1 MMLGI
6 DRALGYDW
14 QHYVRFVAVRP
25 WLRTLDGIS
34 YASILWQPALICFVL
49 SLRNQERRLV
59 VYQVATFVA
68 LVLAVAIFAIAPVT
82 TAWVH
87 GVVVM
92 PEIQQLD
99 LPVASGGWVHK
110 LVALR
115 AGQERMVAWGVDAR
129 IIGFPSFHCAAAL
142 LNGWALARERAIRP
156 MAIALN
162 AAMIAATPLLGGHYL
177 VDLIGG
183 SVLALASVVLANSV
197 YPQMAGMHRKERV
210 RPRRPWRN
218 TGRPIAA

>member
-1 MMLGI
+1 
-6 DRALGYDW
+6 
-14 QHYVRFVAVRP
+14 
-25 WLRTLDGIS
+25 
-34 YASILWQPALICFVL
+34 
-49 SLRNQERRLV
+49 
-59 VYQVATFVA
+59 
-68 LVLAVAIFAIAPVT
+68 VT

-87 GVVVM
+87 GAVVM
-92 PEIQQLD
+92 PEIQQLN

-115 AGQERMVAWGVDAR
+115 AGQERMVAWGVDAG

>member
-1 MMLGI
+1 LWYATLIYLTVASTGFLVCGFHFRLDEAVQGSLPLFIGSIASVFLLRRFPEARGIAFALSGILQYAVLSLATAMMAFCAATLRWPLQDAMMLGI

-25 WLRTLDGIS
+25 WLRTVYGVS

-87 GVVVM
+87 GAVVM
-92 PEIQQLD
+92 PEIQ
-99 LPVASGGWVHK
+99 
-110 LVALR
+110 
-115 AGQERMVAWGVDAR
+115 
-129 IIGFPSFHCAAAL
+129 
-142 LNGWALARERAIRP
+142 
-156 MAIALN
+156 
-162 AAMIAATPLLGGHYL
+162 
-177 VDLIGG
+177 
-183 SVLALASVVLANSV
+183 
-197 YPQMAGMHRKERV
+197 
-210 RPRRPWRN
+210 
-218 TGRPIAA
+218 